1 MAGYG
6 TGFTQGLGAGSNM
19 MANAL
24 QAYETGSRKREED
37 ENRKKAKA
45 LAKSLK
51 DKDGDLDSQMI
62 EVAKYKVETGDVKG
76 AFDIIQQGLAQF
88 KGLPREEVESTIMAS
103 KWAPYY
109 AYAEKMDAD
118 SPEPFTLSPGQERF
132 ATDPSGATQS
142 IASVPKTQVM
152 SPGQELVQTGGQIQP
167 GATPGDIAQSLYKA
181 PKPAEPEPLTWSNR
195 KMIQS
200 ELAEIPSKIAHI
212 NSDGVI
218 DESFMEGINPQ
229 FQAVLGMFAGKKM
242 SESDKMDAIES
253 LKRYEVWL
261 KQQVPEQDKPE
272 ALKVPT
278 PEDLLRYKEMYNG
291 NPDKMRQAMTAEGYD
306 LSVKGKR

>member
-218 DESFMEGINPQ
+218 DESFMAGINPQ

-242 SESDKMDAIES
+242 SDADKAAATAA
-253 LKRYEVWL
+253 LKSYEGWL
-261 KQQVPEQDKPE
+261 RKQVPAEDKKA
-272 ALKVPT
+272 ALIVPT
-278 PEDLLRYKEMYNG
+278 REDAMKYVEMYKG
-291 NPDKMRQAMTAEGYD
+291 DKERIKQAMINDGFDPAT
-306 LSVKGKR
+306 L